1 MLHVIFVWVVVT
13 LINTLTKQT
22 DVTENCHKMT
32 LGENDEIIF
41 DDTSISDTWANT
53 LSMPERN

>member
-1 MLHVIFVWVVVT
+1 MLHVIFVRIVVT
-13 LINTLTKQT
+13 LVNNLTEQT
-22 DVTENCHKMT
+22 DVTEHCHKMT

-41 DDTSISDTWANT
+41 DDTSVSDTWANT

>member
-32 LGENDEIIF
+32 LGENDEIIS